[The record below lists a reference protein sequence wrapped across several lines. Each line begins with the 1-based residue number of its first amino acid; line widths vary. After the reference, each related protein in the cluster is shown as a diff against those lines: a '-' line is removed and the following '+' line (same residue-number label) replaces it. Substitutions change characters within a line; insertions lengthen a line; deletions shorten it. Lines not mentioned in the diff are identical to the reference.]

1 MTTGMVNQTMMVSG
15 ITGNADTMQMGS
27 DNGNFMTTLLSALGG
42 QNAFGDSNLLQ
53 SLFSEIGEEGVDQN
67 NNAGKKDTDLTAA
80 MEMMSAM
87 LFGTQNIAE
96 VPPDDLNE
104 MNAQLAAVLAN
115 NQNASNIAAN
125 EYDTS
130 GQSDSSTQNI
140 FETLLNATSQEKDTT
155 MEVVYR
161 LLQDS
166 NSQETVPKN
175 SAEIFEKAIAEVKGR
190 LGIGEPLQHAE
201 EKPNA
206 EAMQSAVGNGS
217 YLNPVFTKQVAE
229 VQEPRQT
236 TFSQIISQ
244 VKTGIVENL
253 NVDKQRELIIKLRP
267 EGLGEVTVK
276 MIENA
281 GKVSLSITTNSQYA
295 QNAISSE
302 LNTLR
307 EALKPYNAEVSQTVA
322 YDTGSFSQGF
332 GGQASQQ
339 QQNRQRYFIDS
350 EETVDDVASKQQY
363 VQALGMALNQYI

>member
-1 MTTGMVNQTMMVSG
+1 MC
-15 ITGNADTMQMGS
+15 IRD
-27 DNGNFMTTLLSALGG
+27 
-42 QNAFGDSNLLQ
+42 
-53 SLFSEIGEEGVDQN
+53 
-67 NNAGKKDTDLTAA
+67 
-80 MEMMSAM
+80 
-87 LFGTQNIAE
+87 
-96 VPPDDLNE
+96 
-104 MNAQLAAVLAN
+104 
-115 NQNASNIAAN
+115 
-125 EYDTS
+125 
-130 GQSDSSTQNI
+130 
-140 FETLLNATSQEKDTT
+140 
-155 MEVVYR
+155 R
-161 LLQDS
+161 
-166 NSQETVPKN
+166 
-175 SAEIFEKAIAEVKGR
+175 
-190 LGIGEPLQHAE
+190 
-201 EKPNA
+201 
-206 EAMQSAVGNGS
+206 
-217 YLNPVFTKQVAE
+217 VAE

-339 QQNRQRYFIDS
+339 QQQNRQRYFIDS